1 LPTNSAA
8 IRVGHLLELTVDDG
22 YGSVADVDRMFKAI
36 EKELTRVPEGVKHVV
51 VADFTRC
58 PVMSPEAAERLV
70 WRMTQANSRVER
82 SGILASRAASGAV
95 LQFVRL
101 IREAGHPDRRLFFD
115 AAELLPWMNE
125 KLDPAE
131 SARLKRMLIER
142 SQLPDV

>member
-1 LPTNSAA
+1 MK
-8 IRVGHLLELTVDDG
+8 HF
-22 YGSVADVDRMFKAI
+22 VA
-36 EKELTRVPEGVKHVV
+36 
-51 VADFTRC
+51 ADFTRC

-70 WRMTQANSRVER
+70 WRMTQANARVER
-82 SGILASRAASGAV
+82 SAILASRASSGAV

-115 AAELLPWMNE
+115 AAEMLPWMCE

-131 SARLKRMLIER
+131 SARLKRLLIER